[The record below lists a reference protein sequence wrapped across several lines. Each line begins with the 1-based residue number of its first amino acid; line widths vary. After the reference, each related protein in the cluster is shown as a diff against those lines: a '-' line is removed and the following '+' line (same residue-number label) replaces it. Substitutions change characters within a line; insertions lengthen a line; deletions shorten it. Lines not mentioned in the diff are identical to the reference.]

1 MEIKNQNNPDF
12 KTAFNRAVTLQSAV
26 NEKIKQTMDAKAE
39 SQLQAQLSLVEKQ
52 KQIQT
57 F

>member
-1 MEIKNQNNPDF
+1 MEIKNQNNSDF

-39 SQLQAQLSLVEKQ
+39 S
-52 KQIQT
+52 
-57 F
+57 